1 MAGPPMSPAPPGLRE
16 HLRRIGSARDKPSRS
31 AAFDALARE
40 ADRTGTAAGL
50 VHRFLARDTN
60 GQRFAL
66 EVACRLS
73 PPLPADLV
81 LPLVALVEQPR
92 FPTRLRIGVS
102 AVIIRSAPA
111 DPPRVERLVEAWR
124 RRVSPPRA
132 ANRLRRLAGLVPPLG
147 PLERA
152 LAELE

>member
-50 VHRFLARDTN
+50 VHRFLARDAN

-66 EVACRLS
+66 EVAGRL
-73 PPLPADLV
+73 PPPPRAAPAR
-81 LPLVALVEQPR
+81 PLGALVEQPR
-92 FPTRLRIGVS
+92 SPTRLRIGVS
-102 AVIIRSAPA
+102 AVITRSVPA
-111 DPPRVERLVEAWR
+111 DSPLVGRLVEALR

-132 ANRLRRLAGLVPPLG
+132 ANR
-147 PLERA
+147 
-152 LAELE
+152 